1 MKTNLQFFA
10 DPSNDPE
17 PTDPKPTSN
26 DPAQDPKD
34 SKPSGKT
41 YTQDDIGKMMAAK
54 AKEVESNLKD
64 DFEKELKQKEQE
76 WLEKGEKRAG
86 KPGNLILNELCLSN
100 LKVNPNV
107 LAISFKM
114 LLAIDLLETPAK

>member
-17 PTDPKPTSN
+17 PTDPKPTSS

-34 SKPSGKT
+34 PKPSGKT

-64 DFEKELKQKEQE
+64 DFEKTLRQKEQE
-76 WLEKGEKRAG
+76 WLEKGEKRA
-86 KPGNLILNELCLSN
+86 
-100 LKVNPNV
+100 
-107 LAISFKM
+107 A
-114 LLAIDLLETPAK
+114 

>member
-1 MKTNLQFFA
+1 MMKTNLQFFA

-34 SKPSGKT
+34 SKPAGKT
-41 YTQDDIGKMMAAK
+41 YTQDDVGKMMAAK
-54 AKEVESNLKD
+54 AKEVESHLQD
-64 DFEKELKQKEQE
+64 DFEKKLKQMQDDFEKKLKQKEQE

-86 KPGNLILNELCLSN
+86 MNASEK
-100 LKVNPNV
+100 
-107 LAISFKM
+107 AQ
-114 LLAIDLLETPAK
+114 ADLDKAWS